1 MPHMLSRAS
10 MAVFALAP
18 FANQPC
24 RRCRCSTAWVL
35 MLLTYWC
42 QKRNADDPQHPNSAG
57 MSSVEASRTR
67 SRTQSGRRA
76 LDGKRS
82 RFFDKWFADMPPVA
96 KGVRL
101 VGGLTLR
108 ETLARGVAAA
118 DDGRRYSTGYAKRLR
133 AAFTSEVKR
142 NLAHERTI
150 FCHRTSSSTVAT
162 VLGD

>member
-42 QKRNADDPQHPNSAG
+42 QKRNADDLQHPNSAG

-108 ETLARGVAAA
+108 ETLARDFAAA
-118 DDGRRYSTGYAKRLR
+118 DDGCRFSMAYARRLR
-133 AAFTSEVKR
+133 AAFASEDR
-142 NLAHERTI
+142 RTLAHERKNNI
-150 FCHRTSSSTVAT
+150 
-162 VLGD
+162 LP